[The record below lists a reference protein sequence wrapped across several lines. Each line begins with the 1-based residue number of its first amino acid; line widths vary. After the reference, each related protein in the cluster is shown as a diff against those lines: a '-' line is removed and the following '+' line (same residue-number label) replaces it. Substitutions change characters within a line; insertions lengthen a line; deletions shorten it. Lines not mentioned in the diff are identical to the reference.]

1 VIVPVLANGASLIPF
16 GPEIVLSVGTVSVL
30 AAGLAFPR
38 ASRHLALAMTLM
50 TLMVTVVVA
59 LGTATPVPR
68 ALFGGLVARD
78 PFADFFK
85 LMFAAAGVIVA
96 LASMRSRD
104 IIDGERDA
112 AEWGALLLAV
122 VLGAGLMAAATDL
135 LTAYLSLEFVSVLSY
150 VLTGFSWRS
159 RRSAEAALKYAIYG
173 GVATGA
179 MLYGFS
185 LLYGLAGSTDLSA
198 IRTSAATAHPLLVA
212 LAVTLCLAG
221 FGFKM
226 AVVPFHMWCPD
237 VYEGAP
243 TPIAAFFSIV
253 PKAAGFAL
261 AYRFLNGGNGIG
273 SAGSWPARFVADVG
287 VAAPWALVV
296 VVIAAATMTL
306 GNLAAL
312 AQRNMKRLLAY
323 SSIAHAGTI
332 LMALSVGTEAAS
344 RAMLL
349 YLGIYLFMNLTAFLV
364 LIAVAQQG
372 VGETL
377 PDFAG
382 LGRRTP
388 LGAFCLAVAMFS
400 LTGLPPTGGFVAKY
414 ALFAAVIQRG
424 HDGGGAPFFLLA
436 LCGVLNT
443 VVSLYYYARVV
454 RVMYLDRV
462 ADPGPPIRLAYV
474 HVGLL
479 TTTTAVVMV
488 LGLYVAPLSRLVAR
502 SVDVWAGR

>member
-1 VIVPVLANGASLIPF
+1 
-16 GPEIVLSVGTVSVL
+16 
-30 AAGLAFPR
+30 
-38 ASRHLALAMTLM
+38 MTL
-50 TLMVTVVVA
+50 VATVAIA
-59 LGTATPVPR
+59 LGTATPAPR
-68 ALFGGLVARD
+68 ALFGGLLARD

-85 LMFAAAGVIVA
+85 LLFAAAGAIVA
-96 LASMRSRD
+96 LASMRARD
-104 IIDGERDA
+104 VIDGDRDA
-112 AEWGALLLAV
+112 AEWGSLLLAV

-185 LLYGLAGSTDLSA
+185 LLYGLAGSTDLAA
-198 IRTSAATAHPLLVA
+198 IRAAAATAPPLMVA
-212 LAVTLCLAG
+212 VAVTLCLAG

-261 AYRFLNGGNGIG
+261 AYRFLIGGNADVSGG
-273 SAGSWPARFVADVG
+273 SSSARFVADAG

-296 VVIAAATMTL
+296 TLVSAATMTL
-306 GNLAAL
+306 GEPGRAC

-344 RAMLL
+344 RAMLM
-349 YLGIYLFMNLTAFLV
+349 YLGVYLFMNLTAFLV
-364 LIAVAQQG
+364 VIAVAERG

-377 PDFAG
+377 SDFAG
-382 LGRRTP
+382 LGTRAP
-388 LGAFCLAVAMFS
+388 LAAFCLAVALFS

-424 HDGGGAPFFLLA
+424 LDGGGAPFFLLA
-436 LCGVLNT
+436 FCGVLNT

-462 ADPGPPIRLAYV
+462 ADPGPPVHLANV

-479 TTTTAVVMV
+479 VTTTAMVVV
-488 LGLYVAPLSRLVAR
+488 LGLYVTPLSWLVAR
-502 SVDVWAGR
+502 SVDAWAGR